1 MQVMNMAE
9 KIILAS
15 GSPRR
20 RQLLDMA
27 GFDFEV
33 IPANVD
39 ESADPLLGPEELVAA
54 LSEKK
59 ALALDIKNAV
69 IIGADT
75 VVAID
80 GLILGKPKDE
90 EDAYN
95 MLSRLQGRMHVVYTG
110 VTVVAAAKSSTDIKT
125 FVEST
130 KVFMRPLTEGEIHA
144 YISTGE
150 PLDKAGAY
158 GIQERGAVLIERI
171 EGDYFTVVGLP
182 LCRLN
187 KLLLSMR

>member
-1 MQVMNMAE
+1 MKM
-9 KIILAS
+9 ILAS

-20 RQLLDMA
+20 RELLAMA

-33 IPANVD
+33 IPADVD
-39 ESADPLLGPEELVAA
+39 ETADPALAPGELVAV

-59 ALALDIKNAV
+59 AAHVASIINEAAV
-69 IIGADT
+69 IVGADT

-90 EDAYN
+90 TDAFN
-95 MLSRLQGRMHVVYTG
+95 MLSRLQGRWHVVYTG
-110 VTVVAAAKSSTDIKT
+110 VTVIFPSSPSSSKT
-125 FVEST
+125 FVENT
-130 KVFMRPLTEGEIHA
+130 RVFMRILSDEEIRS
-144 YISTGE
+144 YIATGE
-150 PLDKAGAY
+150 PMDKAGAY

-182 LCRLN
+182 LCRLYWTL
-187 KLLLSMR
+187 KW